1 MDCIKVCTK
10 KTNQLGLKVLYYE
23 TFFYNLNPDKCLL
36 YNSLILIINHTCQA
50 KNFFCLALFEFS

>member
-10 KTNQLGLKVLYYE
+10 KKSVSKVLK
-23 TFFYNLNPDKCLL
+23 FLIMRHFYNLNSEKCLS
-36 YNSLILIINHTCQA
+36 YNSLINHTCQA